1 MWDEYAAGAHGDWLQ
16 VSTDGRIIGRA
27 PMDKYGW
34 RFLCMNPPS
43 LDYVEAQAREI
54 VDAYPVDSLFYDIV
68 M

>member
-1 MWDEYAAGAHGDWLQ
+1 
-16 VSTDGRIIGRA
+16 
-27 PMDKYGW
+27 MDKYGW
-34 RFLCMNPPS
+34 RFLCMNTPY